1 MDAESAFCIRELAD
15 DWDSINHID
24 KNLIQ
29 NEKNVILNKYNGGE
43 IRIKKW
49 TNNNNEIIWLADT

>member
-29 NEKNVILNKYNGGE
+29 NETNVILNKYNGGK
-43 IRIKKW
+43 IRIKTW